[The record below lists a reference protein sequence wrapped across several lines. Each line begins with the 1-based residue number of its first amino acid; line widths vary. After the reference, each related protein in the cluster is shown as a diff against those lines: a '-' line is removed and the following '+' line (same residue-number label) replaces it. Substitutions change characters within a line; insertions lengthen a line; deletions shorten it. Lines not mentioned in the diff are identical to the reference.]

1 MRGREE
7 KKGKGKVFNNALL
20 CLENLPQHLKREGKK
35 RQRGRK
41 KISEGKGREY
51 FKRSWERFST
61 MPCYVL
67 KTFPSTMKNE
77 GKGRK
82 KGKGKKKD
90 AQGREENIFKGA
102 GEGFQQ
108 CYALKPSPAP

>member
-20 CLENLPQHLKREGKK
+20 CLENLPQDLKREGKK
-35 RQRGRK
+35 RRERGRK
-41 KISEGKGREY
+41 KRERGRKKMREGKGREY
-51 FKRSWERFST
+51 FKRSWGGFST

-67 KTFPSTMKNE
+67 KTFPSTLKNE

-82 KGKGKKKD
+82 KGKRKKKD
-90 AQGREENIFKGA
+90 AQGRE
-102 GEGFQQ
+102 
-108 CYALKPSPAP
+108 